1 MKSRPVSVNVTANGL
16 ALINFRQDFEKDGT
30 AVRSLIQQKGDQI
43 LLGVGQKFQYTTY
56 TVSASSPWDFNDT
69 KSIYGNW
76 FVNGD
81 TSGNYFYNGPD
92 GLKPYVYVQ
101 SRGSDDGKRITVTV
115 WKDNDPT
122 QYQRMW
128 VGDHWTSWVMLPN
141 SSNLVSAINLSP
153 DSVKI
158 SGKNIE
164 LNGDTKV
171 TGRLDLMQDRLKSVS
186 QSTNYHNNWTWNNAH
201 IYFDNYLQLL
211 GENCNVV
218 YTNTNTPL
226 NGGKTF
232 YSITTLTPGYL
243 KFTTYQNKV
252 STTDEN
258 FDGQIARSYLD
269 SGRLETPEIYTDKFA
284 ITGHHIRVRDN
295 QSLMVT
301 NKNGT
306 NFDGSGW
313 IGFQVWGGIALGRQT
328 IGSPSKDIYFQQGN
342 IDGVLQ
348 EDYSAAP
355 KVTLHAQKVIS
366 QESNTVSSRLSV
378 KTAITKVSYERALM
392 AVQNTDMYDYKYINE
407 DSDQHYVSGI
417 IDDIHNKPEYNMD
430 PMLINQERTARIDAN
445 LLGYHHVVIQKLLE
459 RVAALE
465 AKIK

>member
-1 MKSRPVSVNVTANGL
+1 MKSKSVSVNVTANGL

-101 SRGSDDGKRITVTV
+101 SRGSADGKRITVTV

-128 VGDHWTSWVMLPN
+128 VGDHWTPWVMLPN

-158 SGKNIE
+158 DGKNIE
-164 LNGDTKV
+164 LNGHTTV
-171 TGRLDLMQDRLKSVS
+171 TGRLDLMQDTANYVN
-186 QSTNYHNNWTWNNAH
+186 QSTNYHNNWTWKKAH
-201 IYFDNYLQLL
+201 IYFDNYLQLT

-218 YTNTNTPL
+218 YTNTKTHL
-226 NGGKTF
+226 NGGEAF

-243 KFTTYQNKV
+243 KFTAYKNKV
-252 STTDEN
+252 DITDEN
-258 FDGQIARSYLD
+258 FDGQITRSYLD
-269 SGRLETPEIYTDKFA
+269 AGRLETPEIYTDNM
-284 ITGHHIRVRDN
+284 ILTGSKIRSRNGD
-295 QSLMVT
+295 SLYIA
-301 NKNGT
+301 NKGGT
-306 NFDGSGW
+306 NFDNNGSV
-313 IGFQVWGGIALGRQT
+313 GFQVWGGIALGKQT
-328 IGSPSKDIYFQQGN
+328 IGSPSTDIYFQQGN
-342 IDGVLQ
+342 VDGIIGQ
-348 EDYSAAP
+348 DYSAAP
-355 KVTLHAQKVIS
+355 KVTLHCNNVIS
-366 QESNTVSSRLSV
+366 QTANKVSSRLSV
-378 KTAITKVSYERALM
+378 KTGITKVTYDRALM
-392 AVQNTDMYDYKYINE
+392 AVQNTDMYDYKYVN
-407 DSDQHYVSGI
+407 DNSGQHYVSGI
-417 IDDIHNKPEYNMD
+417 IDDIHEKPEYSMD